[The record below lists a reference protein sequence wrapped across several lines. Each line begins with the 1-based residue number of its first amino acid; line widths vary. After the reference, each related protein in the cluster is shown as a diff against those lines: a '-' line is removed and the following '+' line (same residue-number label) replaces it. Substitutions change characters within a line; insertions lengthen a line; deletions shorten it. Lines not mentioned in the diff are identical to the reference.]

1 MLSVLSDFLV
11 CLVPT
16 HPPLLVHELMFICS
30 GRLSRSH
37 TRRGCGVYRVAEQY
51 WQFGGLQV
59 MVVMWT
65 VEASALELECFGD
78 VVVVAFPPVGAKAL
92 SFI

>member
-37 TRRGCGVYRVAEQY
+37 TRRGCGVAEQYWQY
-51 WQFGGLQV
+51 WQFGGLQE
-59 MVVMWT
+59 MVIMGI
-65 VEASALELECFGD
+65 VEDSALELECFSD
-78 VVVVAFPPVGAKAL
+78 VVLVAFPPVGAKAL
-92 SFI
+92 SLI

>member
-1 MLSVLSDFLV
+1 M
-11 CLVPT
+11 
-16 HPPLLVHELMFICS
+16 
-30 GRLSRSH
+30 
-37 TRRGCGVYRVAEQY
+37 AEQYWQY
-51 WQFGGLQV
+51 WQFGGLQE

-78 VVVVAFPPVGAKAL
+78 AFPPVGAKAL